1 MWSAILSPDFFAT
14 ILRTATPILFATL
27 AAGIAAKSGITNMA
41 LEGIMLFSALFGVF
55 FSSMTQSAFLGLLIT
70 VAIGACIG
78 LFLAFFVLNLKTDEI
93 LAAIAINLAA
103 TGGTV
108 LLLVA
113 FSGDRG
119 VSSSIRSVSAP
130 NITIPFV
137 EKIPFV
143 GQILSGQNIL
153 SWLALLAVV
162 VMHLFLYKTPLGL
175 SIRSVGECSGSL
187 RRLLSVRRIYEYVYK
202 GYVRRARIYRTGGIQ
217 HGRKYTGGRSSGI
230 PSVRYGSGSCQYHAA
245 EGSHALRVDS
255 DGTVSGY
262 SDRSWGILLRTEKE
276 ERAPQREIKKDCR
289 RVQNDLSG
297 FAAVFIKN
305 LWIEIRHREAELRL
319 SLPLLQPHGLLFG
332 WLL

>member
-27 AAGIAAKSGITNMA
+27 AAGVAAKSGITNMA

-55 FSSMTQSAFLGLLIT
+55 FSSMTHSAFWGLLIT
-70 VAIGACIG
+70 VAIGAFIG

-119 VSSSIRSVSAP
+119 VSSSIKSVSAP
-130 NITIPFV
+130 NITIPII
-137 EKIPFV
+137 EKIPFI
-143 GQILSGQNIL
+143 GQVLSGQSIL

-175 SIRSVGECSGSL
+175 SIRSVGENKDAAESVGINSRKVQYIALAISGAL
-187 RRLLSVRRIYEYVYK
+187 AAIGGFYLSG
-202 GYVRRARIYRTGGIQ
+202 GYMNMFT
-217 HGRKYTGGRSSGI
+217 KDMSGGRGFIALAASSMGGNTPI
-230 PSVRYGSGSCQYHAA
+230 GGF
-245 EGSHALRVDS
+245 L
-255 DGTVSGY
+255 VS
-262 SDRSWGILLRTEKE
+262 
-276 ERAPQREIKKDCR
+276 
-289 RVQNDLSG
+289 
-297 FAAVFIKN
+297 
-305 LWIEIRHREAELRL
+305 
-319 SLPLLQPHGLLFG
+319 LLFG
-332 WLL
+332 MAQALANIMQLKAIMPYELILMVPYLTTLIGLGVYYYAQKKKKERLSGK

>member
-27 AAGIAAKSGITNMA
+27 AAGVAAKSGITNMA

-55 FSSMTQSAFLGLLIT
+55 FSSMTHSAFWGLLIT
-70 VAIGACIG
+70 VAIGAFIG

-119 VSSSIRSVSAP
+119 VSTSIKSVSAP
-130 NITIPFV
+130 NITIPLI
-137 EKIPFV
+137 EKIPFI

-153 SWLALLAVV
+153 TWLSLLAVV

-175 SIRSVGECSGSL
+175 SIRSVGEN
-187 RRLLSVRRIYEYVYK
+187 K
-202 GYVRRARIYRTGGIQ
+202 D
-217 HGRKYTGGRSSGI
+217 
-230 PSVRYGSGSCQYHAA
+230 AA
-245 EGSHALRVDS
+245 ESKKQSYLIIV
-255 DGTVSGY
+255 
-262 SDRSWGILLRTEKE
+262 TEN
-276 ERAPQREIKKDCR
+276 I
-289 RVQNDLSG
+289 
-297 FAAVFIKN
+297 
-305 LWIEIRHREAELRL
+305 L
-319 SLPLLQPHGLLFG
+319 SLIINLLIFSLVPKKMLEKYDGVVEIEKNINKE
-332 WLL
+332 